1 MFMTLL
7 NFEESSA
14 TKCVSLNNKPCIAR
28 RNFNDLTPIELNYY
42 QFMIIPGRCN
52 GSCNILHDSSVKT

>member
-14 TKCVSLNNKPCIAR
+14 TKCVSLNNKPFIAR
-28 RNFNDLTPIELNYY
+28 RNFNDLTPIELNYS